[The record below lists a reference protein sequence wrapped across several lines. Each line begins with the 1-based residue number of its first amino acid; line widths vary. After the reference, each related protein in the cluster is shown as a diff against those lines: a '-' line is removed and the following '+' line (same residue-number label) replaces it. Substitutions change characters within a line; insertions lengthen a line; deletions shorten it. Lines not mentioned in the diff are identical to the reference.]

1 MNREQRRAE
10 GKEKLVLAN
19 LLAVMA
25 NGNVIPLDIKKVSL
39 VDTATGKPLFK
50 PQEKK

>member
-10 GKEKLVLAN
+10 GKEKLVLVN

-25 NGNVIPLDIKKVSL
+25 GGNVIPLDITKVSI
-39 VDTATGKPLFK
+39 VDIETGKPLFK
-50 PQEKK
+50 PKGDK